1 MQEPSIKPFKGIRFN
16 REKTGDINSCV
27 CPPYDVISDPTP
39 YYNKNK
45 FNAIRLELPQEHPP
59 LDKYETA
66 KGTFEQW
73 LQKEILT
80 FDSQDTIYIYEQEFE
95 IDHKPFLRRGF
106 IALNRIEQKRMLT
119 HEETRKKA
127 KEDRIKMISSLKTST
142 SFVFGLYE
150 DKKQNIESILTGAP
164 KEILYNFEDEES
176 IINRFYK
183 MTDKDSI
190 DALSSAI
197 DQKIIYIAD
206 GHHRLNV
213 SYRLGLTYIPVF
225 LTNMYSS
232 GIIILPYHRMIKYK
246 DPKNIDETLNKL
258 KEFTEIEKLPFENDN
273 SLTMALERIAQSV
286 RPSYLLYAKDI
297 PGSLYMLKA
306 NDSILM
312 DSTMHNSL
320 RKLKV
325 NILHTGLLKEVL
337 KISDDEIEFTQ
348 DSRCLINDVKKGDYD
363 LALLLPPTTVEEV
376 KDIAD
381 HSLYMPPKSTYFHPK
396 ILTGLVFYQYE

>member
-1 MQEPSIKPFKGIRFN
+1 
-16 REKTGDINSCV
+16 
-27 CPPYDVISDPTP
+27 
-39 YYNKNK
+39 
-45 FNAIRLELPQEHPP
+45 
-59 LDKYETA
+59 
-66 KGTFEQW
+66 
-73 LQKEILT
+73 
-80 FDSQDTIYIYEQEFE
+80 
-95 IDHKPFLRRGF
+95 
-106 IALNRIEQKRMLT
+106 MLT

-183 MTDKDSI
+183 MTDKGSI

-246 DPKNIDETLNKL
+246 NPKNIDETLNNL

-273 SLTMALERIAQSV
+273 SLTMALERIAKSV

-297 PGSLYMLKA
+297 PGSLYILKA

>member
-16 REKTGDINSCV
+16 WEKTGEIDSCV

-39 YYNKNK
+39 YYNKSK

-66 KGTFEQW
+66 KETLEQW
-73 LQKEILT
+73 IQKGILIL
-80 FDSQDTIYIYEQEFE
+80 DSQDTVYIYEQEFE
-95 IDHKPFLRRGF
+95 VDHKLFFRRGF

-127 KEDRIKMISSLKTST
+127 KEDRIKMMSSLKTST

-150 DKKQNIESILTGAP
+150 DKKQNIESILTEAP
-164 KEILYNFEDEES
+164 KELLYNFVDEES

-183 MTDKDSI
+183 MTDRNYI
-190 DALSSAI
+190 NALSSAM

-213 SYRLGLTYIPVF
+213 SYRLGLSYIPVF

-246 DPKNIDETLNKL
+246 NPKNIDCILNNL
-258 KEFTEIEKLPFENDN
+258 KKYTEIEKLPFENDN
-273 SLTMALERIAQSV
+273 SLIMALERIAQSV
-286 RPSYLLYAKDI
+286 RPSYLLYAKDV
-297 PGSLYMLKA
+297 PGSIYMLKA

-325 NILHTGLLKEVL
+325 NILHTGLLKEIL

-348 DSRCLINDVKKGDYD
+348 DSRDLINYVKKGDYD